1 MQNEP
6 QFILYRAKRTNVNIY
21 HSKQVWLWNTDILA
35 SEIEYAKLVI
45 VSTSVKGGLAQNKFN
60 FFICLYFITTKCG
73 KYRQLNSILY
83 SLEINLSK
91 DDI

>member
-35 SEIEYAKLVI
+35 SEIEYAKLVS
-45 VSTSVKGGLAQNKFN
+45 VSTSVKGGL
-60 FFICLYFITTKCG
+60 C
-73 KYRQLNSILY
+73 
-83 SLEINLSK
+83 SK
-91 DDI
+91 